1 MRSFSLDVI
10 TRMDD
15 NDLFKTTS
23 DLKRRLFQMR
33 KNGLS
38 RRKSQDL
45 ETEIC
50 YFQREEQ
57 IRKARK
63 EAHKAFLAK
72 QRR

>member
-15 NDLFKTTS
+15 NDLFRTTS
-23 DLKRRLFQMR
+23 DLKQRLFQMR
-33 KNGLS
+33 RNGLPK
-38 RRKSQDL
+38 RKSQGL
-45 ETEIC
+45 EIEIC

-63 EAHKAFLAK
+63 EAHKVFLER